1 MLQVK
6 KEYRKFIRRHSWLP
20 KCLRCSKTVTGS
32 SGGSSGTSGVGAGA
46 NGGKDFGSHNT
57 SSNPSAPTTDSS
69 GLSPHA
75 ASNVGTTSPNNHS
88 NLAAACNN
96 TNLSINVNL
105 NNLALRSPVGPHQLH
120 LMTPS
125 NHNRH
130 PTHQGIQRP
139 LIHQTKEKKNPRSKS
154 LFCAFLFIL
163 YVSFWTTE
171 LTFISRAVTF
181 LDSTLLVHGKKSVH
195 QFLLL
200 FLSRI
205 FRFKTLFS
213 RSLHLLNPYFSSFIT
228 PLCSRV
234 LKNKDR
240 LSNKKIFF
248 FIFCTEYFEKNQ
260 RSMQFVHIDFRRNL
274 QFLYIRK
281 WFCSSYWKIQIGAD
295 FLVIFNVN

>member
-1 MLQVK
+1 MK

-75 ASNVGTTSPNNHS
+75 ASNVGTSPNNHS

-139 LIHQTKEKKNPRSKS
+139 LIHQTKKKTRSKS
-154 LFCAFLFIL
+154 LAFYNIFI
-163 YVSFWTTE
+163 YISVFSWTT
-171 LTFISRAVTF
+171 
-181 LDSTLLVHGKKSVH
+181 KSINFH
-195 QFLLL
+195 FPG
-200 FLSRI
+200 RD
-205 FRFKTLFS
+205 FS
-213 RSLHLLNPYFSSFIT
+213 R
-228 PLCSRV
+228 
-234 LKNKDR
+234 
-240 LSNKKIFF
+240 
-248 FIFCTEYFEKNQ
+248 
-260 RSMQFVHIDFRRNL
+260 
-274 QFLYIRK
+274 FLYFFSLLCCILETKNCRYRTQVPVRIN
-281 WFCSSYWKIQIGAD
+281 FS
-295 FLVIFNVN
+295 N

>member
-1 MLQVK
+1 MLYAKEIFAVSRKILVVSKKTKVKIVKPLVKCCLIAIKRETKCHFTFQVK

-75 ASNVGTTSPNNHS
+75 ASNVGTSPNNHS
-88 NLAAACNN
+88 NLTAACNN

-139 LIHQTKEKKNPRSKS
+139 LIHQTKKKNPLEVYCFS
-154 LFCAFLFIL
+154 LSL
-163 YVSFWTTE
+163 
-171 LTFISRAVTF
+171 
-181 LDSTLLVHGKKSVH
+181 LD
-195 QFLLL
+195 
-200 FLSRI
+200 
-205 FRFKTLFS
+205 
-213 RSLHLLNPYFSSFIT
+213 N
-228 PLCSRV
+228 
-234 LKNKDR
+234 D
-240 LSNKKIFF
+240 
-248 FIFCTEYFEKNQ
+248 
-260 RSMQFVHIDFRRNL
+260 
-274 QFLYIRK
+274 
-281 WFCSSYWKIQIGAD
+281 
-295 FLVIFNVN
+295 